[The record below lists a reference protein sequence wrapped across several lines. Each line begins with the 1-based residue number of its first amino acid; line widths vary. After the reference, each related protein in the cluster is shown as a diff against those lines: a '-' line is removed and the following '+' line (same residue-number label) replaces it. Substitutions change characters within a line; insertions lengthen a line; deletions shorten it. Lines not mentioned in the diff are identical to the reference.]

1 MIYDITLKIAYDY
14 PDQVK
19 DARHILR
26 VRPSQEPSQTVWG
39 AEIDISPRPG
49 ERVLDQDFFGN
60 TLDHVLLF
68 QPHQAL
74 KITMRSRVE
83 IHRAAPDLEA
93 TPTVA
98 EIVRAAFASRDVSG
112 RGPMHYLGDSRI
124 AHASEAMT
132 AYARKHVAMDAPIGV
147 AMLAFAKAITKEFAY
162 KPGAT
167 TVNTPV
173 DEAFAARKGVCQD
186 FAHIMISA
194 LRGIGVP
201 AAYVSGFLRTIPP
214 AGRPRLEGADAM
226 HAWVKVWLGDQLGW
240 RGFDPTNAMATRDDH
255 IVVAV
260 GRDYSDVAPIDGV
273 LITAGPQKTRHTVD
287 VIPLGEPQPVPA
299 PDADKAEATE
309 DEAAEA
315 VAEAEAKDDAE
326 AAPAAIQA
334 PPTAPGL
341 PAAKA

>member
-26 VRPSQEPSQTVWG
+26 VRPSPEPSQTIWG
-39 AEIDISPRPG
+39 AEIDISPKPD
-49 ERVLDQDFFGN
+49 ERVLDMDFYGN

-83 IHRAAPDLEA
+83 IHRATPNLEA

-124 AHASEAMT
+124 AHASDAMT

-147 AMLAFAKAITKEFAY
+147 AMLDFAKTITKEFAY

-173 DEAFAARKGVCQD
+173 EEAFAARKGVCQD

-214 AGRPRLEGADAM
+214 PGKPRLEGADAM
-226 HAWVKVWLGDQLGW
+226 HAWVKVWLGEELGW

-299 PDADKAEATE
+299 PKTDEDDDSAESADETS
-309 DEAAEA
+309 
-315 VAEAEAKDDAE
+315 VEAESDE
-326 AAPAAIQA
+326 AAPAEIQA